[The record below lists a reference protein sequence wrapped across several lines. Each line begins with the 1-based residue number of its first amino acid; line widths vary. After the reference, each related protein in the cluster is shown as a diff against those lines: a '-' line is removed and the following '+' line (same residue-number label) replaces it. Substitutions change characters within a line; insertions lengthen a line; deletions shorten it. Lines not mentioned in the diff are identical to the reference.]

1 MADKKEEQERIFT
14 SEQKAAA
21 VIVSLGVDKAS
32 QIYRFMS
39 QEDLERLTI
48 EVAKLGHIR
57 AEDTEG
63 VLDEF
68 YKECLTQKVVADGGI
83 EYARQVLEKA
93 FGKDTAD
100 ILLQKVSK
108 SLKTMPFA
116 FLAKTSSKNLYSILQ
131 HERPQTIALVLS
143 YAEPNQAADVIVTLP
158 EEKRLKVVTCIA
170 KMDSASPEAIKMVES
185 EMQRK
190 SSTLL
195 TTDFTHVG
203 GIDYIAEVI
212 NNMDRSNEKSI
223 FEGLNRHD
231 EDLSSE
237 IRKKMFVFEDIVTMD
252 ARSIQRFLRDCD
264 QKDIVLAL
272 KGSTAEVANVIF
284 ANVSSRMAENI
295 KSDLEITVNVR
306 LKDVEEAQQRIV
318 GVIRALE
325 DRGEVIIMK
334 GGKGDIIA

>member
-1 MADKKEEQERIFT
+1 MADEKKDGKFT
-14 SEQKAAA
+14 PEQKAAA
-21 VIVSLGVDKAS
+21 VIVSMGVDKAS

-48 EVAKLGHIR
+48 EVAKLGHLK
-57 AEDTEG
+57 AEDTES

-83 EYARQVLEKA
+83 EYARQVLERA
-93 FGKDTAD
+93 FGRDTAD
-100 ILLQKVSK
+100 VLLQKVSK
-108 SLKTMPFA
+108 SLKTMPFS
-116 FLAKTSSKNLYSILQ
+116 FLAKTNSKNLYSILQ

-143 YAEPNQAADVIVTLP
+143 YAEPNQAADVIVMLP

-170 KMDSASPEAIKMVES
+170 KMDSASPEAIKMVEN
-185 EMQRK
+185 EMQK
-190 SSTLL
+190 KFSTIL

-212 NNMDRSNEKSI
+212 NNMDRSSEKSI
-223 FEGLNRHD
+223 FEGLNRRD
-231 EDLSSE
+231 EELSVE

-272 KGSTAEVANVIF
+272 KGSTPEVANVIF
-284 ANVSSRMAENI
+284 SNVSSRMAENI